1 MKRSFIYA
9 LYFLLLSLSQISCDD
24 FLRENPRDRIG
35 EEEAYR
41 NLSELYLNAVYI
53 TI

>member
-41 NLSELYLNAVYI
+41 NRPERYLNVSLSI
-53 TI
+53 

>member
-41 NLSELYLNAVYI
+41 NLPELYLNAV
-53 TI
+53 